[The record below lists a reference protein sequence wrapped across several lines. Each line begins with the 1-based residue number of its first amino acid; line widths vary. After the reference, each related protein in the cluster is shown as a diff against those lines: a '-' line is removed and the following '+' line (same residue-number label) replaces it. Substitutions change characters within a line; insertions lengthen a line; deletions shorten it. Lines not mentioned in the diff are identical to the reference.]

1 MAKNKPAKG
10 NVGPSG
16 QTVAPPLPPGV
27 KLLGTLEGY
36 QDAVVSVA
44 FDPQGGTL
52 ASVSR
57 ASVTSTDACR
67 IGACDP
73 LGHGLS
79 LALAGVAISS
89 RAFLSPSAGPCQTPL
104 R

>member
-10 NVGPSG
+10 TVGPSG

-57 ASVTSTDACR
+57 AS
-67 IGACDP
+67 
-73 LGHGLS
+73 GHIDRR
-79 LALAGVAISS
+79 VFPTTVWP
-89 RAFLSPSAGPCQTPL
+89 R
-104 R
+104 